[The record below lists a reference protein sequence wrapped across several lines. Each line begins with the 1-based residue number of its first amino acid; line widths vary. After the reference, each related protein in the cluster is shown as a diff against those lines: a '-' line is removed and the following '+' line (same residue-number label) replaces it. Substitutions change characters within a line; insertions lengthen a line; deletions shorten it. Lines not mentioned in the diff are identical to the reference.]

1 MSNNNND
8 NHVISYLTLRKTLG
22 FLGILLPFILVIGNA
37 IFVNVINDIA
47 ETGEVFRS
55 SISHY
60 YYTKMGN
67 VFVGTLCA
75 YSLFLFSYV
84 GYKDKDG
91 VMRDKIATNIA
102 AVFALGVAFLP
113 TDECT
118 CCGSSIRGTIHL
130 VSAVLFFGALIY
142 ISYALFTK
150 TGDRENMSDEKKR
163 RNKWYKGCAVVMFL
177 CLVLMGVYVFADL
190 CHTNLSKANPIFVL
204 ESIALIAF
212 GTSWLIKGEFLLGDK

>member
-1 MSNNNND
+1 MSDNNND
-8 NHVISYLTLRKTLG
+8 NHIISFLTLRKTLG
-22 FLGILLPFILVIGNA
+22 FLGILLPFAMIIGNGLMTI
-37 IFVNVINDIA
+37 IFDDPGLKDDI
-47 ETGEVFRS
+47 FRS

-91 VMRDKIATNIA
+91 VRRDKIATNIA
-102 AVFALGVAFLP
+102 AIFALGVAFLP

-118 CCGSSIRGTIHL
+118 CCGSTVRGTIHL
-130 VSAVLFFGALIY
+130 ISAVLFFCALIY
-142 ISYALFTK
+142 ISYCLFTK
-150 TGDRENMSDEKKR
+150 TDDKENMSDEKKR
-163 RNKWYKGCAVVMFL
+163 RNKWYRGCAVVMFL
-177 CLVLMGVYVFADL
+177 CLVLMGVYVFAGL
-190 CHTNLSKANPIFVL
+190 CDTGLSDAHPIFVL

-212 GTSWLIKGEFLLGDK
+212 GTSWLIKGEFLMGDK